1 MKQATCVLISL
12 AVAIA
17 SSMAQ
22 APAGDRAELSLAIRQ
37 GNLERAKAIV
47 EKYPALVTSADDSGF
62 TPLHIAATAG
72 RVDIIEYLL
81 QRGADIEARTAGGQT
96 PLFQTVPLASAEAF
110 DCLLRRGAR
119 LGARDNSGKSIL
131 QFALSW
137 QRPAMADLILARGFA
152 IEVEGAA
159 AKDMLEEAANA
170 GLATVVGTLLSRN
183 VPVSAAPRNG
193 TTLLHSAARGGLVE
207 FAERLLKAGAR
218 VDDRDQHGLTPLHVA
233 AFYGRDGV
241 VGLLL
246 QNGAEAS
253 ALTNDGRSALHLAEY
268 TGHAGTV
275 ALLASKGA
283 RNAPVSYPE
292 LSGPYLG
299 QPEPGP
305 EPRLFAPGIVSSE
318 EHETNVTFTPDGREL
333 CLSRINAEQT
343 RRWLLVMR
351 VERNRWLAPQA
362 LPFGAGGADFEGA
375 YSVDGRRLYFSSDR
389 PLQESGPRKRD
400 MDLWVVDRLADGWG
414 EPRNLGPAINGQ
426 SSEYMPSADREGNL
440 YFERN
445 GLNVARWR
453 NGNYLPAEKIGP
465 GITNVLNL
473 GHPFVAPDGS
483 YLLYDARRP
492 GSGTSLL
499 FVSYRL
505 KDGSWSQGIRV
516 FDRDEARE
524 YESCPTVSPD
534 GKFLFFGRDHDIYW
548 ANAAFIEKLR
558 PRD

>member
-1 MKQATCVLISL
+1 MKQVGCFLIPL

-22 APAGDRAELSLAIRQ
+22 APADDRAELSLAIRQ
-37 GNLERAKAIV
+37 GNLDRAKAIV
-47 EKYPALVTSADDSGF
+47 EKSPALVTSADDSGF

-110 DCLLRRGAR
+110 DCLLRKGAR

-152 IEVEGAA
+152 IEVEGPAA
-159 AKDMLEEAANA
+159 QEMLEEAANA
-170 GLATVVGTLLSRN
+170 GLATVVATLLSRS

-207 FAERLLKAGAR
+207 FAGRLLRAGAR
-218 VDDRDQHGLTPLHVA
+218 IDARDQHGLTPLHLA
-233 AFYGRDGV
+233 AFYGRDDV
-241 VGLLL
+241 IGLLL
-246 QNGAEAS
+246 ENGADPSDRAY
-253 ALTNDGRSALHLAEY
+253 DGRSALHLAEY
-268 TGHAGTV
+268 AGRASTV
-275 ALLASKGA
+275 ALLTRAGA
-283 RNAPVSYPE
+283 RETPVGYPD

-318 EHETNVTFTPDGREL
+318 EHETNITFTPDGREL
-333 CLSRINAEQT
+333 CLSRINADQT

-351 VERNRWLAPQA
+351 MERDRWLAP
-362 LPFGAGGADFEGA
+362 LPVPFGAGGADFEGA
-375 YSVDGRRLYFSSDR
+375 YSVDGRRMFISSDR
-389 PLQESGPRKRD
+389 PLQTGGPRKRD
-400 MDLWVVDRLADGWG
+400 MDLWVVERVVGGWG
-414 EPRNLGPAINGQ
+414 EPRNLGPAVNGQ
-426 SSEYMPSADREGNL
+426 SSEYMPSVDREGNL

-453 NGNYLPAEKIGP
+453 NGDYLPAEKIGP
-465 GITNVLNL
+465 GITNVVNL

-492 GSGTSLL
+492 GSAKSLL

-505 KDGSWSQGIRV
+505 QDGNWSPGVRV
-516 FDRDEARE
+516 FAQDDARE

-534 GKFLFFGRDHDIYW
+534 GRFLFFGRDHDIYW
-548 ANAAFIEKLR
+548 ASAAFIEKHR